1 MITFIFI
8 FGADSQSSP
17 AMRPC
22 MFGPMCKRIMIVGK
36 FKFHRWEPVKYSI
49 FGFDRT
55 DFNHIYITT
64 SYYWWRIE
72 NSWWKNGQDYR
83 IGSLAKRT
91 YINENRHENGI
102 SNYIWQNDSA
112 EILIFSRIVF

>member
-1 MITFIFI
+1 MTLFL
-8 FGADSQSSP
+8 
-17 AMRPC
+17 
-22 MFGPMCKRIMIVGK
+22 
-36 FKFHRWEPVKYSI
+36 
-49 FGFDRT
+49 
-55 DFNHIYITT
+55 HISHLRVHSCGLSNCLIKLL
-64 SYYWWRIE
+64 W
-72 NSWWKNGQDYR
+72 QDYR

>member
-1 MITFIFI
+1 MATAQAVIWSLSVLHISVSAL
-8 FGADSQSSP
+8 AD
-17 AMRPC
+17 
-22 MFGPMCKRIMIVGK
+22 
-36 FKFHRWEPVKYSI
+36 
-49 FGFDRT
+49 
-55 DFNHIYITT
+55 
-64 SYYWWRIE
+64 
-72 NSWWKNGQDYR
+72 GQDYR

>member
-1 MITFIFI
+1 
-8 FGADSQSSP
+8 
-17 AMRPC
+17 
-22 MFGPMCKRIMIVGK
+22 MFFVHRDGK
-36 FKFHRWEPVKYSI
+36 W
-49 FGFDRT
+49 
-55 DFNHIYITT
+55 
-64 SYYWWRIE
+64 
-72 NSWWKNGQDYR
+72 QDYR

>member
-1 MITFIFI
+1 MVTVSARFRSETFKVRMTDGEIAQPSIHSNSPKPSGRYIFRN
-8 FGADSQSSP
+8 G
-17 AMRPC
+17 
-22 MFGPMCKRIMIVGK
+22 
-36 FKFHRWEPVKYSI
+36 
-49 FGFDRT
+49 
-55 DFNHIYITT
+55 T
-64 SYYWWRIE
+64 SGT
-72 NSWWKNGQDYR
+72 GQDYR